1 MSIKVMDGGSWK
13 EPTSLKVMNSGSW
26 TTITDG
32 WVMEGGVWKKFYAQT
47 TTSPPTCSIITNC
60 DFATDLSG
68 WMDMSGKVTCSNSQ
82 AVMDHTTLSNGD
94 SLVLYQG
101 GISLQASKTYE
112 LNIKVDYIT
121 AGQNAPNPACDY
133 CFVELSDGD
142 GNYLVAYECLSTT
155 GIHTFSNLSVSSDD
169 DGCSIMF
176 GMGKRDDN
184 NNTMAGDGK
193 FDWVSLN
200 EE

>member
-47 TTSPPTCSIITNC
+47 TTPTCGLITNC
-60 DFATDLSG
+60 DFATNLSG
-68 WMDMSGKVTCSNSQ
+68 WLDDYGKVTCSNSQ
-82 AVMDHTTLSNGD
+82 AVMDHTTLVDTETLILKQYN
-94 SLVLYQG
+94 
-101 GISLQASKTYE
+101 ISLQASKTYE
-112 LNIKVDYIT
+112 LKIKVDYVV
-121 AGQNAPNPACDY
+121 AGSNNPNPAGNYGYICL
-133 CFVELSDGD
+133 FDGD
-142 GNYLVAYECLSTT
+142 DNTILDYTSLSTT

-169 DGCSIMF
+169 DECRVEF
-176 GMGKRDDN
+176 GMGFRWDAAGNK
-184 NNTMAGDGK
+184 MPGDGK